1 MELYAFDSFYLYGP
15 PTAPCNVAGL
25 VLRDLTMINEVPK
38 LLDNGH
44 INFRKLSCI
53 YGVIKSVERFQ
64 VCKAGFNRTVPPCG
78 TLCRYIYSG
87 VQSDLWPLLAE

>member
-1 MELYAFDSFYLYGP
+1 
-15 PTAPCNVAGL
+15 

-64 VCKAGFNRTVPPCG
+64 VCKAGSNQAAPPRAVLVVDADAAVFSRICG
-78 TLCRYIYSG
+78 PRAVLVVDGANES
-87 VQSDLWPLLAE
+87 